1 MNKLIKTLLENLF
14 DDYDDIFQ
22 DDTEYEPITKHLLKD
37 DVEKAI
43 KWVRNNISLID
54 FDDIVDDDIDE
65 YVTIT
70 VDDDYQLNL
79 EIVDYE
85 IKFEN
90 PIPDYVRINKIKGCC
105 ATFSSS
111 DNLPKEIEGT
121 LQIKSN
127 EIKFNGLFPSR
138 LDALYIECPKLKSL
152 KGLNDS
158 CASIYYV
165 RIDGCKNLQD
175 LTGLP
180 DSVNYL
186 LLKDCNFL
194 NLKGCPKQLK
204 KLEIDYCDNLE
215 NLIGLPESVDNIELS
230 YLGNFSSLEGCPAQL
245 NELRIRNAFKL
256 KSLKYISPLIT
267 RFFSV
272 QYTGLVDLSNGP
284 KEVGGNYYCIDNPN
298 LKCLNAQDTVMTGHD
313 TTFYCY
319 GNDILKELTELP
331 TMKYEDIKINTK
343 LKNSFDNCKQ
353 KMDNLSR

>member
-1 MNKLIKTLLENLF
+1 MNKLIKQLLENLF
-14 DDYDDIFQ
+14 DDYDDVFQ

-37 DVEKAI
+37 DVEIAI
-43 KWVRNNISLID
+43 KWIRNNISLID

-70 VDDDYQLNL
+70 VDNDYQLNL

-111 DNLPKEIEGT
+111 DNLPKEIEGS

-127 EIKFNGLFPSR
+127 EIKFNGLFPSK

-152 KGLNDS
+152 EGINDS
-158 CASIYYV
+158 NISIDYV
-165 RIDGCKNLQD
+165 TINDCKNLQD

-186 LLKDCNFL
+186 SLKDCNFL

-267 RFFSV
+267 RVFSV

-284 KEVGGNYYCIDNPN
+284 KEVEGDYCCIDNPN

-343 LKNSFDNCKQ
+343 RL
-353 KMDNLSR
+353 